1 MFKRACSRRLET
13 QLNTL
18 QKDGPAAWATMPE
31 EELFTPAGFSSQQ
44 AEATA
49 STSYS
54 YWGSTFRAF
63 FKNKLAVALLAALA
77 AVVVFAFVQPL
88 LPGQADPNLCAVDP
102 ATGIQY
108 RNIAPGQ
115 QGFLWGSNSIG
126 QDLWARIWA
135 GARTSLT
142 IAFFV
147 AVIEAAVGITAGVL
161 WGYVRGLDFV
171 FTELYNIFDNIPTA
185 IVLILI
191 SYVATPSIWTMILG
205 MSIKGWIEMA
215 RFIRN
220 QILIIRDRDYNI
232 ASRCIGTPTLRIVLR
247 NLLPYLVSV
256 IMLRMALTI
265 PEAIGNEV
273 FITYIGLGLSVETP
287 SLGNLVNDG
296 RKVMMQAGLRYQLLY
311 PTLILSFVTIAFY
324 LIGNA
329 FSDAA
334 DPKNHLQLGG
344 YPMTQDP
351 ILSVRGL
358 QIRFGLRGRTLHA
371 IRDIDLDLYRGEVL
385 ALVGESGSGKSVF
398 TKSFMGLLDANGSIT
413 GGSIDYYPT
422 PGCAPLHLAALKT
435 EKEWLT
441 VRGREI
447 AMVMQ
452 DPMTSL
458 NPLKT
463 IGEQIAEA
471 VTLHQGLKGAA
482 AREKTL
488 EYLRDVGISDP
499 ALRYKQ
505 YPHEFSGGM
514 RQRVVIAIALAC
526 NPKILL
532 CDEPTTALDVTIQ
545 AQILQLLRQM
555 REKYHLTIVL
565 ITHDLGVVANLAD
578 RVAVMYAGD
587 IVEIGTADEIYYD
600 PRHPYT
606 WALLSS
612 MPQMGVKGEDLFSIP
627 GTPPNLFAEIHGD
640 AFAPRNPQALKIDF
654 VKRPPYFAVSPTHKA
669 RTWLLDPRAPHIEPP
684 AAVKKLQKEGL

>member
-1 MFKRACSRRLET
+1 MLFHMKDHKAAVLEND
-13 QLNTL
+13 LNKL
-18 QKDGPAAWATMPE
+18 QKDGPAAWADLPE
-31 EELFTPAGFSSQQ
+31 DELFTPAGFSEER
-44 AEATA
+44 AEAT
-49 STSYS
+49 SYSNYS

-63 FKNKLAVALLAALA
+63 FKNKIAVALLIALVF
-77 AVVVFAFVQPL
+77 VVGFAFLQPY
-88 LPGQADPNLCAVDP
+88 LPGQADPNLCQVDST
-102 ATGIQY
+102 TGIQF
-108 RNIAPGQ
+108 RNIAPGEE
-115 QGFLWGSNSIG
+115 GFIWGSNSIG

-147 AVIEAAVGITAGVL
+147 ALIEAVVGITAGVL

-334 DPKNHLQLGG
+334 DPKNHLQ
-344 YPMTQDP
+344 
-351 ILSVRGL
+351 
-358 QIRFGLRGRTLHA
+358 
-371 IRDIDLDLYRGEVL
+371 
-385 ALVGESGSGKSVF
+385 
-398 TKSFMGLLDANGSIT
+398 
-413 GGSIDYYPT
+413 
-422 PGCAPLHLAALKT
+422 
-435 EKEWLT
+435 
-441 VRGREI
+441 
-447 AMVMQ
+447 
-452 DPMTSL
+452 
-458 NPLKT
+458 
-463 IGEQIAEA
+463 
-471 VTLHQGLKGAA
+471 
-482 AREKTL
+482 
-488 EYLRDVGISDP
+488 
-499 ALRYKQ
+499 
-505 YPHEFSGGM
+505 
-514 RQRVVIAIALAC
+514 
-526 NPKILL
+526 
-532 CDEPTTALDVTIQ
+532 
-545 AQILQLLRQM
+545 
-555 REKYHLTIVL
+555 
-565 ITHDLGVVANLAD
+565 
-578 RVAVMYAGD
+578 
-587 IVEIGTADEIYYD
+587 
-600 PRHPYT
+600 
-606 WALLSS
+606 
-612 MPQMGVKGEDLFSIP
+612 
-627 GTPPNLFAEIHGD
+627 
-640 AFAPRNPQALKIDF
+640 
-654 VKRPPYFAVSPTHKA
+654 
-669 RTWLLDPRAPHIEPP
+669 
-684 AAVKKLQKEGL
+684 